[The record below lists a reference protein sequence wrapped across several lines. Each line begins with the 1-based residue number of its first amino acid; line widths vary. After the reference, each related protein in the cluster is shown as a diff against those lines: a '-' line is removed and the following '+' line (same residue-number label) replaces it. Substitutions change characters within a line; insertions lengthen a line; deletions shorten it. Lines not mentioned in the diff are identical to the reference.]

1 MGHRE
6 RRSKKI
12 EIKTKQKKQQKTH
25 NLKISI
31 LGLFIYFRYI
41 YLCGDGLLH
50 LWEGTGRVGNTYF

>member
-6 RRSKKI
+6 RISKKI
-12 EIKTKQKKQQKTH
+12 EIKNKKKH